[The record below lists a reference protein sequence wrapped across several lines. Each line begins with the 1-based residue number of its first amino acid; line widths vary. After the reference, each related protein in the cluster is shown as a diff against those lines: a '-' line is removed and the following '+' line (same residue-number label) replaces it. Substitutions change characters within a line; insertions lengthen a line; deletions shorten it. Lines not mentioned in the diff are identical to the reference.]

1 MKKTLLITLLLIV
14 GCSKEPIN
22 YETTLVDGDGVYY
35 TEDTVKPYSGE
46 VFSLYELGGRKK
58 SETTL
63 KDGKLDGLWTS
74 WYWNQKKEKEGTYK
88 DGRLDGEWTYYTLTG
103 NGKYSITYT
112 ISDYDSIKFTDN
124 LETYYADFIVPNI
137 YEAHILGLPTVPRD
151 YSNANGTYLLVP
163 DGYRKFPIAFRTFK
177 DGKLDGLTTGW
188 HENGQKELEATYK
201 DGKPDG
207 LSTYWHENGQ
217 KSLEGTYKDGERD
230 GLVTQWYENGQKSSE
245 ITYKD
250 GRKIS
255 VKGWNEDGSVKN

>member
-1 MKKTLLITLLLIV
+1 MKKALLITLLLIV

-35 TEDTVKPYSGE
+35 TEDTGKPYSGE

-88 DGRLDGEWTYYTLTG
+88 DGRLDGEWTYYTTTG

-124 LETYYADFIVPNI
+124 LEIYYADFIVETDDDRLSSQNSI
-137 YEAHILGLPTVPRD
+137 AVLRLPTLPWD

-163 DGYRKFPIAFRTFK
+163 YDGYTIFPIAFRTYK
-177 DGKLDGLTTGW
+177 DGKKDGKWTEW
-188 HENGQKELEATYK
+188 YWDGQKESEVTYK
-201 DGKPDG
+201 DGKMI
-207 LSTYWHENGQ
+207 SSKEWN
-217 KSLEGTYKDGERD
+217 KDGSLKE
-230 GLVTQWYENGQKSSE
+230 
-245 ITYKD
+245 
-250 GRKIS
+250 
-255 VKGWNEDGSVKN
+255 